1 MTDSHAG
8 GVERILEV
16 GFGFWPSRV
25 LLTAVESGVFS
36 ALGDKS
42 MTGQELGAALRLH
55 PRGTYDFF
63 DALLALDFLARD
75 GNGPEARYRNT
86 PATAQFL
93 DRNQPGYVG
102 GILEMASARLF
113 RFWGDLDV
121 ALKTGQPQNEIK
133 HSRKPLFEALY
144 EDPARLEQFMS
155 AMRGISTP
163 NFRALAEK
171 FDFSRYKTLCDVGG
185 ATGLLCTLVARRH
198 PYMECVSFDLPAV
211 EPIAR
216 RWIAREAG
224 AGRVRDGFR

>member
-1 MTDSHAG
+1 VSTSAAAG

-16 GFGFWPSRV
+16 GFGFWPSKV
-25 LLTAVESGVFS
+25 LLTAVELGVFTV
-36 ALGDKS
+36 LGDKS
-42 MTGQELGAALRLH
+42 LSGQELGAALRLH
-55 PRGTYDFF
+55 RRGIYDFF
-63 DALLALDFLARD
+63 DALVALEFLVRD
-75 GNGPEARYRNT
+75 GNGPEARYRNS

-93 DRNQPGYVG
+93 DKSKPGYMG

-133 HSRKPLFEALY
+133 HSERPLFDALY

-155 AMRGISTP
+155 AMRGISSP

-171 FDFSRYKTLCDVGG
+171 FDFSRFRTLCDVGG

-198 PYMECVSFDLPAV
+198 PHLECVSFDLPAV
-211 EPIAR
+211 EPIA
-216 RWIAREAG
+216 AAL
-224 AGRVRDGFR
+224 DCS